1 VKFLKLRM
9 IAGLIIAFTLIF
21 EVPAHANEEN
31 QMTKLTFSQSVQV
44 PGRILPAGT
53 YQFVLATN
61 DSNRNIVEIFNAD
74 GTELYAT
81 IQTISAERGR
91 KAYGTSVTFA
101 QRSNGQPEA
110 LVTWFY
116 PGNDIGHEFVYSK
129 QVESELAQAA
139 NN

>member
-1 VKFLKLRM
+1 MKFLKLRM
-9 IAGLIIAFTLIF
+9 IASFIIAFTLIF
-21 EVPAHANEEN
+21 EVPAHANDEN

-61 DSNRNIVEIFNAD
+61 DSDRNIVEIFNAD

-81 IQTISAERGR
+81 IQTISAQRGR
-91 KAYGTSVTFA
+91 KAYGTSVTLA
-101 QRSNGQPEA
+101 QRPNGQPEA

>member
-1 VKFLKLRM
+1 MKFLKLRM

-21 EVPAHANEEN
+21 DVPAHANEEN

-61 DSNRNIVEIFNAD
+61 DSNRNIVKIFNAD

-81 IQTISAERGR
+81 IQTISAERGI

>member
-1 VKFLKLRM
+1 VKFLKLRV
-9 IAGLIIAFTLIF
+9 IAGFIVAFTLIF
-21 EVPAHANEEN
+21 EVPAHANDEN

-53 YQFVLATN
+53 YQFVLPTN

-91 KAYGTSVTFA
+91 KAYGTSVTLA
-101 QRSNGQPEA
+101 QRPNGQPKA

-129 QVESELAQAA
+129 QVDSELAQAA